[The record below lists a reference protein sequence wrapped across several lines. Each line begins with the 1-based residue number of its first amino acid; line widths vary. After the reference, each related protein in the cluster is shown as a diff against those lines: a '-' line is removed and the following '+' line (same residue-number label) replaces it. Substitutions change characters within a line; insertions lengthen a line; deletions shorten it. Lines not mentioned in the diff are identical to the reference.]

1 MADIDAFLDDL
12 SSAAPVPGG
21 GTVAALETAMAA
33 SLLAM
38 VCNLTL
44 GKKRYAAVEPR
55 IRTALQEA
63 GELRDRARQLGDED
77 VEAYGAVA
85 RVLALPRV
93 TEEEK
98 ATRAARL
105 QDALRGAAVPP
116 LETMQLASQV
126 LYLAGDLVD
135 IGNSSAISDIGTAAA
150 SARAGFEAARLN
162 VEINLAGIQD
172 QEWALATRRA
182 MDQIP
187 APELLEQTIM
197 QKVTSII
204 RGNIA

>member
-44 GKKRYAAVEPR
+44 GKQRYAAVETR
-55 IRTALQEA
+55 IRSVLQEA

-85 RVLALPRV
+85 RVLALSRA
-93 TEEEK
+93 TEEE
-98 ATRAARL
+98 
-105 QDALRGAAVPP
+105 
-116 LETMQLASQV
+116 
-126 LYLAGDLVD
+126 
-135 IGNSSAISDIGTAAA
+135 
-150 SARAGFEAARLN
+150 
-162 VEINLAGIQD
+162 
-172 QEWALATRRA
+172 
-182 MDQIP
+182 
-187 APELLEQTIM
+187 
-197 QKVTSII
+197 
-204 RGNIA
+204 